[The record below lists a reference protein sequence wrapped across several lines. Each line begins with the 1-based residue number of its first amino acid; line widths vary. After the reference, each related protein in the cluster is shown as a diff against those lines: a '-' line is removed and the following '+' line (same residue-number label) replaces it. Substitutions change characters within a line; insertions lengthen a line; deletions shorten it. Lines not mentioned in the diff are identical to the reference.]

1 MLTLKNEPVF
11 ELEVKKSRF
20 IAQAFSCTSLEEAK
34 DIVRRVRLANPGAN
48 HVVHAAIVGSSG
60 GLCSYSDDKEP
71 KNTAG
76 RPAFEVLKGSGITN
90 ICLTITRYFGG
101 TLLGTGGLVAAYGDS
116 AKGVLALCETEE
128 LIEKSSFTIL
138 ATYAQYKPLKLLL
151 DNEGA
156 TVTNEQFGTDV
167 TIEGTIPLA
176 RAGELEANITEL
188 TNAQALVT
196 FTPPAC

>member
-1 MLTLKNEPVF
+1 M
-11 ELEVKKSRF
+11 
-20 IAQAFSCTSLEEAK
+20 
-34 DIVRRVRLANPGAN
+34 
-48 HVVHAAIVGSSG
+48 
-60 GLCSYSDDKEP
+60 
-71 KNTAG
+71 
-76 RPAFEVLKGSGITN
+76 
-90 ICLTITRYFGG
+90 
-101 TLLGTGGLVAAYGDS
+101 LGTGGLVAAYGDS